1 MAVPLPRESFQ
12 AVLLDIEGTTTP
24 IEFVSEVLFPYAR
37 KQVKAFIEKH
47 GGKEEVRSD
56 LQGLWRQYQADVRQ
70 NLNPPPW
77 QGDLSGR
84 ASEPI
89 VSYVHWLMD
98 QDRKATSL
106 KSLQGRIWLAGYQS
120 GELKGQ
126 VYADVPL
133 AIRAWVQ
140 QKKDICIFSS
150 GSVLA
155 QKLLFQSTT
164 AGDHTQFI
172 RAYFDTTIGAKGE
185 TESYRRIAAELDL
198 PPSKIV
204 FVSDVVGELDAAQSA
219 EMQTVLCVRPGRGRQ
234 ENSGHPIIHSFA
246 ELF

>member
-12 AVLLDIEGTTTP
+12 AVLLDIEGTTTA
-24 IEFVSEVLFPYAR
+24 IEFVSEVLFPFAR
-37 KQVKAFIEKH
+37 KQFEDFIQKH
-47 GGKEEVRSD
+47 GGEEEVRSD
-56 LQGLWRQYQADVRQ
+56 LEGLWRQYQADIRQ

-77 QGDLSGR
+77 RGDLSDR
-84 ASEPI
+84 ATEPI
-89 VSYVHWLMD
+89 VSYAHWLMD
-98 QDRKATSL
+98 QDRKAKAL
-106 KSLQGRIWLAGYQS
+106 KSLQGRIWLAGYRS

-126 VYADVPL
+126 VYADVPP
-133 AIRAWVQ
+133 AIRTWVQ

-155 QKLLFQSTT
+155 QKLLFQSTA
-164 AGDHTQFI
+164 AGDLTQFI
-172 RAYFDTTIGAKGE
+172 RAYFDTTLGAKGE

-204 FVSDVVGELDAAQSA
+204 FVSDVVEELDAARSA
-219 EMQTVLCVRPGRGRQ
+219 EMQTVLCVRPGPGRP
-234 ENSGHPIIHSFA
+234 ENSSHPIIHSFA

>member
-1 MAVPLPRESFQ
+1 M
-12 AVLLDIEGTTTP
+12 
-24 IEFVSEVLFPYAR
+24 SEVLFPFAR
-37 KQVKAFIEKH
+37 NQFEDFIQKH
-47 GGKEEVRSD
+47 GGTEEVRSD
-56 LQGLWRQYQADVRQ
+56 LEGLWRQYQADIRQ

-89 VSYVHWLMD
+89 VSYAHWLMD
-98 QDRKATSL
+98 QDRKATAL

-120 GELKGQ
+120 GKLKGQ
-126 VYADVPL
+126 VYTDVPP
-133 AIRAWVQ
+133 AIRTWVQ

-155 QKLLFQSTT
+155 QKLLFQSTA
-164 AGDHTQFI
+164 AGDLTQFI

-185 TESYRRIAAELDL
+185 TESYRRIAADLDL
-198 PPSKIV
+198 PLSKIV
-204 FVSDVVGELDAAQSA
+204 FVSDVVGELDAARSA
-219 EMQTVLCVRPGRGRQ
+219 GMQTVLCARPGRGRP
-234 ENSGHPIIHSFA
+234 ENPGHPVIRTFE

>member
-24 IEFVSEVLFPYAR
+24 IEFVSEVLFPFAR
-37 KQVKAFIEKH
+37 RQFKAYLEKH
-47 GGKEEVRSD
+47 GGNEGVQSD
-56 LQGLWRQYQADVRQ
+56 LEGLWFQYQADIRQ

-84 ASEPI
+84 GSQSI
-89 VSYVHWLMD
+89 VRYVHWLMD
-98 QDRKATSL
+98 QDRKATAL
-106 KSLQGRIWLAGYQS
+106 KSLQGRIWLDGYQS

-126 VYADVPL
+126 IYADVPP
-133 AIRAWVQ
+133 AISAWAQ

-155 QKLLFQSTT
+155 QKLLFQSTA
-164 AGDHTQFI
+164 AGDLTQFI

-185 TESYRRIAAELDL
+185 TESYRRIAGELNL
-198 PPSKIV
+198 PPSMIV
-204 FVSDVVGELDAAQSA
+204 FVSDVVGELDAARSA
-219 EMQTVLCVRPGRGRQ
+219 EMQTVLCVRPGRRGP
-234 ENSGHPIIHSFA
+234 ENSGHPVIRTFA
-246 ELF
+246 EFF